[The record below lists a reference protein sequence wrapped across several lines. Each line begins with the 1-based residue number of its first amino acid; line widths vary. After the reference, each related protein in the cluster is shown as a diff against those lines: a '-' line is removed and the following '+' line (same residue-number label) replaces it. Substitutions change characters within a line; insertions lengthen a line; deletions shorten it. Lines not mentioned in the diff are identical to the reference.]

1 MADAKYKCEKCN
13 KDFETEEGFAQHN
26 RDKHGIGKEKKPE
39 KIVKNIDERDK
50 AIEKVI
56 KKRKTM
62 KILKYT
68 IPIIL
73 IIAVIGAAV
82 VYLPKNTNQDNV
94 GVGPYGSAHIH
105 GDLAVY
111 INGTQLRFNDD
122 KYFQGELHERYTHLH
137 APHDTLVHVHA
148 TGVTIGRFMNGIY
161 MPFNATCITNT
172 DEKRLCNDEVNTLK
186 FYVNGEENFGYDQYI
201 IKDQDKILISYGS
214 ADQNIREQLD
224 SITNL
229 SEAAAQGLIDG

>member
-1 MADAKYKCEKCN
+1 MADGKHHCDKCS
-13 KDFETEEGFAQHN
+13 KDFDTEEGFAQHN

-50 AIEKVI
+50 AIEKAV

-73 IIAVIGAAV
+73 IIVVIGAAV
-82 VYLPKNTNQDNV
+82 VYLPKNSNTDSI
-94 GVGPYGSAHIH
+94 GALGSTHIH
-105 GDLAVY
+105 ADLAVY
-111 INGTQLRFNDD
+111 INGTQLSFNDNR
-122 KYFQGELHERYTHLH
+122 YFAGDLYDRYAHLLSPYDSLIH
-137 APHDTLVHVHA
+137 IRA
-148 TGVTIGRFMNGIY
+148 TGITIGYFMKSIDI
-161 MPFNATCITNT
+161 PFNSTYITAKAGNN
-172 DEKRLCNDEVNTLK
+172 LCNDDGNTLK
-186 FYVNGEENFGYDQYI
+186 FYVNGQENFGYDKYL